1 MSEGKRPP
9 VPSSRAVLSTIA
21 SISIAGVALAGC
33 SFFDPEPSGLGSDE
47 DLVVETSEVPQ
58 YQPEDI
64 DDELV
69 TGDLTNPVEDE
80 GYGVTWWNQGVY
92 QDNITGSV
100 LTIKVRNN
108 NDLPL
113 PADAISDP
121 VLEVADGNGGWTGID
136 LLPYDP
142 EVNTNLMAPGLD
154 RPLGAGATTNL
165 QYRFDVAPGNLWN
178 ARLTIGN
185 VVWEGSMN
193 L

>member
-58 YQPEDI
+58 YQPEDT
-64 DDELV
+64 DDEVV

-178 ARLTIGN
+178 ARLSIGN
-185 VVWEGSMN
+185 VVWEGDMN

>member
-58 YQPEDI
+58 YQPEDT
-64 DDELV
+64 DDEVV

-121 VLEVADGNGGWTGID
+121 VLEVADGNGGWTSID

-165 QYRFDVAPGNLWN
+165 QYRFDIAPGNLWN
-178 ARLTIGN
+178 ARLSIGN
-185 VVWEGSMN
+185 VVWEGDMN

>member
-58 YQPEDI
+58 YQPEDT
-64 DDELV
+64 DDEVV
-69 TGDLTNPVEDE
+69 TGDLTNPVDDE
-80 GYGVTWWNQGVY
+80 GYGVNWWNQGVY

-185 VVWEGSMN
+185 VVWEGDMN

>member
-33 SFFDPEPSGLGSDE
+33 SFLDPEPSGLGSDE

-58 YQPEDI
+58 YQPEDT

-69 TGDLTNPVEDE
+69 TGDLTNPVDDE

-121 VLEVADGNGGWTGID
+121 VLEVADGNGGWSSID

-185 VVWEGSMN
+185 VVWEGNMN

>member
-58 YQPEDI
+58 YQPEDT
-64 DDELV
+64 DNELV

-121 VLEVADGNGGWTGID
+121 VLEVADGNGGWTSID

-178 ARLTIGN
+178 ARLSIGN
-185 VVWEGSMN
+185 VVWEGNMN

>member
-58 YQPEDI
+58 YQPEDT

-178 ARLTIGN
+178 ARLSIGN
-185 VVWEGSMN
+185 VVWEGNMN

>member
-58 YQPEDI
+58 YQPEDT
-64 DDELV
+64 DNELV

-121 VLEVADGNGGWTGID
+121 VLEVADGNGGWTSID

-165 QYRFDVAPGNLWN
+165 QYRFDIAPGNLWN

-185 VVWEGSMN
+185 VVWEGNMN

>member
-58 YQPEDI
+58 YQPEDT
-64 DDELV
+64 DDEVV

-185 VVWEGSMN
+185 VVWEGNMN

>member
-58 YQPEDI
+58 YQPEDT
-64 DDELV
+64 DDEVV
-69 TGDLTNPVEDE
+69 TGDLTNPVEDK

-154 RPLGAGATTNL
+154 RPLGAGASTNL

-185 VVWEGSMN
+185 VVWEGDMN

>member
-21 SISIAGVALAGC
+21 SVSIAGVALAGC

-58 YQPEDI
+58 YQPEDT

-80 GYGVTWWNQGVY
+80 GHGVTWWNQGVY

-165 QYRFDVAPGNLWN
+165 QYHFDVAPGNLWN
-178 ARLTIGN
+178 ARLSIGN
-185 VVWEGSMN
+185 VVWEGDMN

>member
-58 YQPEDI
+58 YQPEDT
-64 DDELV
+64 DDEVV

-121 VLEVADGNGGWTGID
+121 VLEVADGNGGWTSID

-185 VVWEGSMN
+185 VVWEGNMN

>member
-58 YQPEDI
+58 YQPEDT
-64 DDELV
+64 DDEVV

-121 VLEVADGNGGWTGID
+121 VLEVADGNGGWTSID

-142 EVNTNLMAPGLD
+142 EVNSNLMAPGLD

-165 QYRFDVAPGNLWN
+165 QYRFDIAPGNLWN

-185 VVWEGSMN
+185 VVWEGNMN

>member
-9 VPSSRAVLSTIA
+9 VPLSRAVLSTIA

-33 SFFDPEPSGLGSDE
+33 SFFDPEPSDLGSDE

-58 YQPEDI
+58 YQPEDT

-69 TGDLTNPVEDE
+69 TGDLTNPVDDE
-80 GYGVTWWNQGVY
+80 GYGVTWWNQGVH

-178 ARLTIGN
+178 ARLSIGN
-185 VVWEGSMN
+185 VVWEGDMN

>member
-58 YQPEDI
+58 YQPEDT
-64 DDELV
+64 DDEIV

-154 RPLGAGATTNL
+154 RPLGAGASTNL

-178 ARLTIGN
+178 ARLSIGN
-185 VVWEGSMN
+185 VVWEGDMN

>member
-9 VPSSRAVLSTIA
+9 VPSSRAVLSIIA

-58 YQPEDI
+58 YQPEDT
-64 DDELV
+64 DDEVV

-178 ARLTIGN
+178 ARLSIGN
-185 VVWEGSMN
+185 VVWEGNMN

>member
-33 SFFDPEPSGLGSDE
+33 SFFNPEPSGLGSDE

-58 YQPEDI
+58 YQPEDT
-64 DDELV
+64 DNELV

-121 VLEVADGNGGWTGID
+121 VLEVADGNGGWTSID

-165 QYRFDVAPGNLWN
+165 QYRFDIAPGNLWN

-185 VVWEGSMN
+185 VVWEGNMN

>member
-58 YQPEDI
+58 YQPEDT
-64 DDELV
+64 DNELV

-121 VLEVADGNGGWTGID
+121 ILEVADGNGGWTSIE

-165 QYRFDVAPGNLWN
+165 QYRFDIAPGNLWN

-185 VVWEGSMN
+185 VVWEGNMN

>member
-58 YQPEDI
+58 YQPEDT
-64 DDELV
+64 DDEVV

-178 ARLTIGN
+178 ARLSIGN
-185 VVWEGSMN
+185 VVWEGNMN

>member
-58 YQPEDI
+58 YQPEDT
-64 DDELV
+64 DDEV
-69 TGDLTNPVEDE
+69 ITGDLTNPVEDE

-154 RPLGAGATTNL
+154 RPLGAGASTNL

-178 ARLTIGN
+178 ARLSIGN
-185 VVWEGSMN
+185 VVWEGDMN

>member
-21 SISIAGVALAGC
+21 SISIAGIALAGC

-58 YQPEDI
+58 YQPEDT

-142 EVNTNLMAPGLD
+142 DVNTNLMAPGLD

-178 ARLTIGN
+178 ARLSIGN
-185 VVWEGSMN
+185 VVWEGNMN

>member
-58 YQPEDI
+58 YQPEDT
-64 DDELV
+64 DDEVV
-69 TGDLTNPVEDE
+69 TGDLTSPVEDE
-80 GYGVTWWNQGVY
+80 GYGVTWWNQGVH

-178 ARLTIGN
+178 ARLSIGN
-185 VVWEGSMN
+185 VAWEGDMN

>member
-58 YQPEDI
+58 YQPEDT

-154 RPLGAGATTNL
+154 RPLGAGASTNL

-178 ARLTIGN
+178 ARLSIGN
-185 VVWEGSMN
+185 VVWEGNMN

>member
-58 YQPEDI
+58 YQPEDT
-64 DDELV
+64 DDEVV

-121 VLEVADGNGGWTGID
+121 VLEVADGNGGWTSID

-165 QYRFDVAPGNLWN
+165 QYRFDIAPGNLWN

-185 VVWEGSMN
+185 VVWEGNMN

>member
-58 YQPEDI
+58 YQPEDT
-64 DDELV
+64 DDEVV

-165 QYRFDVAPGNLWN
+165 QYRFDIAPGNLWN

-185 VVWEGSMN
+185 VVWEGNMN

>member
-58 YQPEDI
+58 YQPEDT

-178 ARLTIGN
+178 ARLSIGN
-185 VVWEGSMN
+185 VVWEGDMN

>member
-58 YQPEDI
+58 YQPEDT
-64 DDELV
+64 DDEVV

-121 VLEVADGNGGWTGID
+121 ILEVADGNGGWTSID

-165 QYRFDVAPGNLWN
+165 QYRFDIAPGNLWN

-185 VVWEGSMN
+185 VVWEGNMN

>member
-58 YQPEDI
+58 YQPEDT

-121 VLEVADGNGGWTGID
+121 VLEVADGNSGWTGID

-178 ARLTIGN
+178 ARLSIGN
-185 VVWEGSMN
+185 VVWEGDMN

>member
-58 YQPEDI
+58 YQPEDT

-121 VLEVADGNGGWTGID
+121 VFEVADGNGGWTSID

-178 ARLTIGN
+178 ARLSIGN
-185 VVWEGSMN
+185 VVWEGNMN

>member
-58 YQPEDI
+58 YQPEDT

-80 GYGVTWWNQGVY
+80 GYGVTWWNQGVH

-178 ARLTIGN
+178 ARLSIGN
-185 VVWEGSMN
+185 VVWEGDMN

>member
-21 SISIAGVALAGC
+21 SISIAGIALAGC

-58 YQPEDI
+58 YQPEDT

-121 VLEVADGNGGWTGID
+121 VLEVADGNGGWTSID

-178 ARLTIGN
+178 ARLSIGN
-185 VVWEGSMN
+185 VVWEGNMN

>member
-178 ARLTIGN
+178 ARLSIGN
-185 VVWEGSMN
+185 VVWEGNMN

>member
-58 YQPEDI
+58 YHPEDT

-69 TGDLTNPVEDE
+69 TGGLTNPVEDE

-165 QYRFDVAPGNLWN
+165 QYRFDIAPGNLWN

-185 VVWEGSMN
+185 VVWEGNMN

>member
-21 SISIAGVALAGC
+21 SIAIAGVALAGC

-58 YQPEDI
+58 YQPEDT
-64 DDELV
+64 DNELV

-121 VLEVADGNGGWTGID
+121 VLEVADGNGGWTSID

-165 QYRFDVAPGNLWN
+165 QYRFDIAPGNLWN

-185 VVWEGSMN
+185 VVWEGNMN